1 MNNNLL
7 FISIISIFFA
17 VLLFNP
23 NLRPNVW
30 DSYEY
35 INTGKA
41 IAQGEGYIQSWNPDE
56 PRHWRSIGY
65 PLILSLLIYFSDNL
79 IFLKILSLLFYIG
92 NFILVYFMFSKI
104 FRLPNVITLIFS
116 LIFSLNQITLTLSNS
131 ILSDTPYLLMQLLSL
146 TLASKYVYHAR
157 DMSIY
162 SVLIPFFMFISWQI
176 RSIGLVL
183 ILSTFLY
190 FIAQKQYNKSL
201 LMAGF
206 LTPLIFFVFFFNG
219 SSGGVLDNYNFLSTL
234 KNTLFEPQ
242 SFIQLIYNGLTDY
255 FHIIPKSLFGFFY
268 DAMGHFNLHK
278 MAYFS
283 ILSFIISLMVIIL
296 IILGYIQLMQSQ
308 NLYGYF
314 VPFYIAVLIVYPWN
328 FERAIFPIFPFL
340 LIYFYYGLKLI
351 IEKLSAILGIEK
363 NNFIL
368 KGVCVAILFLSSG
381 EKLYRAFVKNENIVS
396 LYNNGISSYPT
407 EWQNYFMGLF
417 WLKTNIP
424 NNSIVM
430 TRDSSLCYLISGKKS
445 VSIEDSKNVDDVKSL
460 LNIQNVDYVI
470 TNSYYKNSHEKF
482 LFEVV
487 KKNPDKFL
495 KVYNSINNGVRIF
508 KVV

>member
-35 INTGKA
+35 INTGKS

-79 IFLKILSLLFYIG
+79 IFLKILSLLCYIG

-104 FRLPNVITLIFS
+104 FRLPNIITLIFS
-116 LIFSLNQITLTLSNS
+116 LIFSLNQITLTLSHS

-146 TLASKYVYHAR
+146 TLASKYVYHNR
-157 DMSIY
+157 DMSIHA
-162 SVLIPFFMFISWQI
+162 VLIPFFMFISWQI
-176 RSIGLVL
+176 RSIGLAI
-183 ILSTFLY
+183 ILSTFFY
-190 FIAQKQYNKSL
+190 FITQKQYKKSL
-201 LMAGF
+201 LMSVF
-206 LTPLIFFVFFFNG
+206 LIPLLLFIFFYNG
-219 SSGGVLDNYNFLSTL
+219 GSGGVLDNYNLLSSL
-234 KNTLFEPQ
+234 KNTIIKPQ
-242 SFIQLIYNGLTDY
+242 SFIQLIYDGFTDY
-255 FHIIPKSLFGFFY
+255 FYMIPRSLFGFFY
-268 DAMGHFNLHK
+268 DTMGHFNLHK
-278 MAYFS
+278 MAYFN
-283 ILSFIISLMVIIL
+283 ILSFIISLMVMIL
-296 IILGYIQLMQSQ
+296 IILGYIQLMPSQ

-314 VPFYIAVLIVYPWN
+314 VAIYIAVLIVFPWN

-351 IEKLSAILGIEK
+351 IEQLSAIVSIEK
-363 NNFIL
+363 NNVIII
-368 KGVCVAILFLSSG
+368 GVCIAILFFSTG
-381 EKLYRAFVKNENIVS
+381 EKFYRAFVKNENILS
-396 LYNNGISSYPT
+396 LYKNGISTYPI

-424 NNSIVM
+424 NNSVVM
-430 TRDSSLCYLISGKKS
+430 TRDSSLCFLITGKKS
-445 VSIEDSKNVDDVKSL
+445 VSIEDSKNVNDVKNL

-470 TNSYYKNSHEKF
+470 TNSYYKNTHEKF
-482 LFEVV
+482 LFEVI
-487 KKNPDKFL
+487 KKNPNKFL
-495 KVYNSINNGVRIF
+495 EVYNINNNSIRIF